1 MNRSTLLVWGYGCV
15 ALLYALFYFLHI
27 SASFTLH
34 PLRKSFTLCTIKIIC
49 TQTLQLTIMS
59 LTGHLTQNATS
70 NSTDLFY
77 ELLFCDNI
85 LLYQLNATE
94 PDTYPWN
101 ILFAEDCN
109 PRELQR
115 IIDNPNL
122 ETRMKLLAYHK
133 LRTESYLLE
142 HKALLAVIVEVGLDE
157 GVDVLA
163 SYKDGSARYI
173 NQSGNI
179 LIWETTDE
187 NSDALTQQLF
197 ADSEQVLPMIGP
209 WDQPRR
215 PQPEKGY
222 ARISFLVSDGLYFG
236 EAPINVLFN
245 DKLASPALQSATA
258 LMQYLTAFA
267 LRQSN

>member
-1 MNRSTLLVWGYGCV
+1 
-15 ALLYALFYFLHI
+15 
-27 SASFTLH
+27 
-34 PLRKSFTLCTIKIIC
+34 
-49 TQTLQLTIMS
+49 MS
-59 LTGHLTQNATS
+59 LTGHFTQNATS
-70 NSTDLFY
+70 NATNLFY

-85 LLYQLNATE
+85 RLYQLNATE

-109 PRELQR
+109 AMELQR
-115 IIDNPNL
+115 IIDNPRL

-133 LRTESYLLE
+133 LRADGYLID
-142 HKALLAVIVEVGLDE
+142 HKSLLAVIVEVGLDD

-163 SYKDGSARYI
+163 SYKDGTARYI

-179 LIWETTDE
+179 LIWETTNE

-236 EAPINVLFN
+236 EAPINVLFS

-258 LMQYLTAFA
+258 LMQYLTAYA
-267 LRQSN
+267 LQQSN